1 MSNKFP
7 EAFWPKRYAQEV
19 LSPYS
24 MGTKC
29 LYGSTIEDGLPCLK
43 NGTIGDF
50 NYPKV
55 RTKNNIS

>member
-1 MSNKFP
+1 
-7 EAFWPKRYAQEV
+7 

-29 LYGSTIEDGLPCLK
+29 LYGSTIEDSLPCLK

-55 RTKNNIS
+55 RTKILFPKKLENIY